1 MNKQIVVV
9 IVEDNADIRNSL
21 KELLSSDAEILCVAT
36 YENAEAALQEI
47 PEILPDIVLM
57 DIGLPKMNGIDC
69 IKNLK
74 PICPGVQYM
83 ICTIY
88 DEDEKIFE
96 ALAAGANSYILK
108 RSKQEVLI
116 EAIKDLYEGGSP
128 MSSDIARKIVR
139 SFQKKEIK
147 TQISDYKITP
157 REIEILGLLAE
168 GLSYK
173 EIAAQIFIS
182 VKTIRKHIYNI
193 YEKLHVHSRLE
204 ALNKFFG
211 KNFN

>member
-1 MNKQIVVV
+1 MNKEIVVV

-21 KELLSSDAEILCVAT
+21 KEIINNTSGILCVAT
-36 YENAEAALQEI
+36 YENAETAMVEI

-69 IKNLK
+69 IKKLK
-74 PICPGVQYM
+74 PLCPGVQYM

-88 DEDEKIFE
+88 DEDEKIFD

-128 MSSDIARKIVR
+128 MSSDIARKIVL
-139 SFQKKEIK
+139 SFQKKTINS
-147 TQISDYKITP
+147 QIAEYGITP
-157 REIEILGLLAE
+157 RETEILGLLAE

-173 EIAAQIFIS
+173 EIAESIFIS